1 MRKLVYFSI
10 ATLLFLG
17 VNTALTAQTAS
28 VTAKGDLPEIEIA
41 NFENVADKHVD
52 NKVSVKGTV
61 VHVCKHGG
69 KRMFLMGDD
78 PNVRVKIT
86 KGKNM
91 TAFEREMEG
100 SDVSAEG
107 IVRVKEVDNAYL
119 DQWEQDVKANIK
131 ESSKKI
137 HTGEEGHEE
146 HEGEAEET
154 LKKIKNMRSQLKKSG
169 KEALTFYSL
178 ECTDYKVLD

>member
-17 VNTALTAQTAS
+17 VNAALTAQTAS

-119 DQWEQDVKANIK
+119 DQ
-131 ESSKKI
+131 
-137 HTGEEGHEE
+137 
-146 HEGEAEET
+146 
-154 LKKIKNMRSQLKKSG
+154 
-169 KEALTFYSL
+169 
-178 ECTDYKVLD
+178 